1 MTSKISTLLT
11 ADTPTYTLKLP
22 LSKKEVTFRPFRVK
36 EEKILLLAMESD
48 EPTEMYHA
56 LKNLMDSCSGI
67 DSGSLP
73 LLDIEYLF
81 INIRARSIGEIV
93 EPLINCPV
101 TKKKIPLK
109 VDLTKVKPPN
119 TNNILSNK
127 VQLSENVGVTLR
139 YPTINHLIKN
149 KLTDN
154 DMMGTENIINMV
166 ASCIEEIYTK
176 EEIFKCDEIIP
187 EEIIE
192 FVESMS
198 AENFEKISS
207 FFESVPSLEHK
218 VKYYIPK
225 EGGGKEQQTVILS
238 GLSDFFG

>member
-1 MTSKISTLLT
+1 
-11 ADTPTYTLKLP
+11 
-22 LSKKEVTFRPFRVK
+22 
-36 EEKILLLAMESD
+36 
-48 EPTEMYHA
+48 
-56 LKNLMDSCSGI
+56 
-67 DSGSLP
+67 
-73 LLDIEYLF
+73 
-81 INIRARSIGEIV
+81 
-93 EPLINCPV
+93 
-101 TKKKIPLK
+101 
-109 VDLTKVKPPN
+109 
-119 TNNILSNK
+119 
-127 VQLSENVGVTLR
+127 
-139 YPTINHLIKN
+139 
-149 KLTDN
+149 
-154 DMMGTENIINMV
+154 MMGTENIINMV

-225 EGGGKEQQTVILS
+225 EGGGKEQQTVTLS